1 MKIAVISDIHS
12 NIAALEAVWKD
23 IEERK
28 VDTVICGGDLVG
40 YAPFPNEVIDF
51 IKEKEISCVMGNYD
65 DAIGNARLICG
76 CDYKDAKAQE
86 LGERS
91 IAWTRQHVS
100 EENKEFLRNLPSEI
114 HFKIGKYSIKFVH
127 GSPRRL
133 NEYLCED
140 ISDEYLKELLAES
153 RADVLICG
161 HTHIPY
167 HKKPDI
173 GKHVINAGSVG
184 KPKHGDPQA
193 VYALVEIDKEVKV
206 EFRKVPYDFE
216 STARAIGSSGL
227 PEEFAAGLRM
237 GRG

>member
-23 IEERK
+23 IQTRK
-28 VDTVICGGDLVG
+28 VDAVVCGGDLVG

-51 IKEKEISCVMGNYD
+51 IKEKQVSCVMGNYD
-65 DAIGNARLICG
+65 DAIGNARIVCG

-91 IAWTRQHVS
+91 IAWTRNHVT
-100 EENKEFLRNLPSEI
+100 EENKGFLRNLPSEI
-114 HFKIGKYSIKFVH
+114 HFRAGHYKVKFVH

-140 ISDEYLKELLAES
+140 ISDEYLRELLS
-153 RADVLICG
+153 DSQADILICG

-167 HKKPDI
+167 HKTPDA

-184 KPKHGDPQA
+184 KPKHRDPQA
-193 VYALVEIDKEVKV
+193 VYALVDIGKEVQV

-216 STARAIGSSGL
+216 STAGAIEAFGL
-227 PEEFAAGLRM
+227 PKEFAVSIRT

>member
-28 VDTVICGGDLVG
+28 VDSVICGGDLVG

-51 IKEKEISCVMGNYD
+51 IKEKQIPCVMGNYD

-100 EENKEFLRNLPSEI
+100 EENKEFLRNSPSEI
-114 HFKIGKYSIKFVH
+114 HFKAGKYNIKFVH

-153 RADVLICG
+153 QADVLICG

-167 HKKPDI
+167 HKKPDTD
-173 GKHVINAGSVG
+173 KHVINAGSVG

-193 VYALVEIDKEVKV
+193 VYALVEIDKEVQV
-206 EFRKVPYDFE
+206 EFRKVSYDFE
-216 STARAIGSSGL
+216 SAASAIVASGL
-227 PEEFAAGLRM
+227 PKEFAASLRT